1 MLVGVDLSSRGLG
14 LVALP
19 PAWDLAW
26 PRIVTARLSEPMRR
40 GATEAEQIARRARL
54 ADGVL
59 RFCDR
64 VHATSVWIEGYPLS
78 GRVHGL
84 SGLCELGGVVRDRL
98 AHVGLD
104 VRTAPLSTARKL
116 VLGRLPRAEVKRI
129 THEVLRSVGAPAS
142 WTGDELDAFVA
153 ANFGA
158 SELGVCCIACPE
170 VAA

>member
-1 MLVGVDLSSRGLG
+1 MSSRGLG

-26 PRIVTARLSEPMRR
+26 PRIVTALLSEPLRR
-40 GATEAEQIARRARL
+40 DATEAEQIARRSRL

-59 RFCDR
+59 RFADR

-98 AHVGLD
+98 AREGLD
-104 VRTAPLSTARKL
+104 VRTAPLSSARKL
-116 VLGRLPRAEVKRI
+116 VLGRLPRADVKQI
-129 THEVLRSVGAPAS
+129 THTVLHSVGAPAS
-142 WTGDELDAFVA
+142 WSGDELDAFVA
-153 ANFGA
+153 GNYGA
-158 SELGVCCIACPE
+158 SELGVCCIVCPE